1 MAEKMPPMS
10 PAEYGR
16 ELARRLPPPSDEAIE
31 KAARILATVKPGES
45 DGEVS
50 AEPKPVDRDGT

>member
-1 MAEKMPPMS
+1 MAEKKRLT

-31 KAARILATVKPGES
+31 KAARILATVKPGEG
-45 DGEVS
+45 DEEVT
-50 AEPKPVDRDGT
+50 AEAKPVDHDGT